1 MANES
6 WQSFKILTERLELRL
21 VTVSDSV
28 ALQKLMTPAISRW
41 VAVWPYPLT
50 QEAAERI
57 IDKALIGHSEQR
69 TLPLVIVNQ
78 ADNQVIGWIKVDF
91 EEYDGKR
98 IGEIGYWLSEEV
110 HGMGFGYE
118 AAKGII
124 AACFEELKTHSMRAG
139 AQTANAVS
147 HNLLMKMGMHRTGE
161 RMVYAPARDRDE
173 LCTYFELK
181 STTYY
186 RVSDLTV

>member
-1 MANES
+1 MTSELL
-6 WQSFKILTERLELRL
+6 QSFKKLTERLELRL
-21 VTVSDSV
+21 VKMSDSA

-69 TLPLVIVNQ
+69 TLPLVIVSRT
-78 ADNQVIGWIKVDF
+78 DNRVIGWIKVDF
-91 EEYDGKR
+91 EECDEKR

-110 HGMGFGYE
+110 HGMGLGYE
-118 AAKGII
+118 AAQGLI

-139 AQTANAVS
+139 AQTENTVS
-147 HNLLMKMGMHRTGE
+147 HNLLMKLGMHRTGE
-161 RMVYAPARDRDE
+161 QLVFAPARDREE
-173 LCTYFELK
+173 LCTYFELERSK
-181 STTYY
+181 T
-186 RVSDLTV
+186 

>member
-6 WQSFKILTERLELRL
+6 WQSFKMLTERLELRL
-21 VTVSDSV
+21 VMVSDSV
-28 ALQKLMTPAISRW
+28 ALQKLMTPAISQW

-57 IDKALIGHSEQR
+57 IDKALIGHSVQR

-78 ADNQVIGWIKVDF
+78 AENQVIGWIKVDI
-91 EEYDGKR
+91 EECDGKR

-118 AAKGII
+118 AAQGLI
-124 AACFEELKTHSMRAG
+124 AACFEELEIHSMRAG

-147 HNLLMKMGMHRTGE
+147 HNLLMKLGMHRTGE
-161 RMVYAPARDRDE
+161 QLVFAPARGRDE
-173 LCTYFELK
+173 LCTYFELER
-181 STTYY
+181 SRT
-186 RVSDLTV
+186 

>member
-1 MANES
+1 MRSEP
-6 WQSFKILTERLELRL
+6 WQSFKMLTERLELRL

-57 IDKALIGHSEQR
+57 IDKALVGHSEQR

-91 EEYDGKR
+91 EECDGKR

-118 AAKGII
+118 AAKSLI
-124 AACFEELKTHSMRAG
+124 AACFEELKAQSIRAG
-139 AQTANAVS
+139 AQTENAVS
-147 HNLLMKMGMHRTGE
+147 HNLLLKLGMHRSGE
-161 RMVYAPARDRDE
+161 QLVFAPARNRDE
-173 LCTYFELK
+173 LCTYFELEK
-181 STTYY
+181 
-186 RVSDLTV
+186 

>member
-1 MANES
+1 MISEP
-6 WQSFKILTERLELRL
+6 WQSFKVLTERLELRL
-21 VTVSDSV
+21 VRLSDSA

-41 VAVWPYPLT
+41 VAVWPFPLT
-50 QEAAERI
+50 QEAVNRI
-57 IDKALIGHSEQR
+57 IDKALVGHSEQR

-91 EEYDGKR
+91 EEFDGKR

-118 AAKGII
+118 AAQGLI

-139 AQTANAVS
+139 AQTENTVS
-147 HNLLMKMGMHRTGE
+147 HKLLMKLGMHRTGE
-161 RMVYAPARDRDE
+161 QLVFAPARGRDE
-173 LCTYFELK
+173 LCAYFELER
-181 STTYY
+181 SQA
-186 RVSDLTV
+186 